1 MMNNDYKNI
10 IWGRHVW
17 LTFTAPGTCCCNKE
31 KTVFVTPPAPCLF
44 FTDYPQYSAVIIG
57 NHMIFFR
64 AIWDKSALVNFSK
77 TQPNCTSP
85 GTGNV
90 MGQSLDNFNATP
102 RLDKKKQFQ
111 LKVSFGS
118 GLVSPPPHPTFNK
131 TTLDAPLLRFSLLLN
146 NQHVQI
152 PIRCRRCF
160 QLVGDI

>member
-118 GLVSPPPHPTFNK
+118 GLVSSPPPPTP
-131 TTLDAPLLRFSLLLN
+131 PLTKPRWMRPCFGFPFSLITN
-146 NQHVQI
+146 MFK
-152 PIRCRRCF
+152 F
-160 QLVGDI
+160 QFDVEGVSN

>member
-1 MMNNDYKNI
+1 
-10 IWGRHVW
+10 
-17 LTFTAPGTCCCNKE
+17 
-31 KTVFVTPPAPCLF
+31 
-44 FTDYPQYSAVIIG
+44 
-57 NHMIFFR
+57 MIFFR

-131 TTLDAPLLRFSLLLN
+131 TTLDAPLLRFFLLLN
-146 NQHVQI
+146 NEHVEI
-152 PIRCRRCF
+152 PVLCRRSF
-160 QLVGDI
+160 QEGHRFTSSWNYQVSTSLTP